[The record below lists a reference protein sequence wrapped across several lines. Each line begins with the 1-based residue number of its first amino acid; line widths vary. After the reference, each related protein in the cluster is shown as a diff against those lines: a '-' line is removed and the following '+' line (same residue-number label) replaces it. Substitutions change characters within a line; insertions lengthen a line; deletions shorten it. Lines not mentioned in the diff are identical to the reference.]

1 MSNAHTTEIPFLEAI
16 ASMTDAEL
24 AGYKARY
31 AKAIDS
37 ISRIHDHAVRAEIA
51 RRAKAAP
58 KFTKTAPATYT
69 AGDFAIIHRRANYW
83 QVSHKGIQV
92 MGFRTLAAAKLAV
105 AEYAAGWST
114 GVLA

>member
-31 AKAIDS
+31 AKANDS

-51 RRAKAAP
+51 RRAK
-58 KFTKTAPATYT
+58 
-69 AGDFAIIHRRANYW
+69 
-83 QVSHKGIQV
+83 
-92 MGFRTLAAAKLAV
+92 
-105 AEYAAGWST
+105 
-114 GVLA
+114 